1 MTKGDIIKLG
11 TTDVVIQ
18 ENIEGSMIFGKS
30 ANTGEE
36 DTAASKTADPK
47 YSMPWWCPSG
57 LTWSQKQKLQRLRA
71 KKSKEKEAKKYLMIR
86 IRSTHHRKIGGGQR
100 PWSKSNG

>member
-47 YSMPWWCPSG
+47 YSMP
-57 LTWSQKQKLQRLRA
+57 
-71 KKSKEKEAKKYLMIR
+71 
-86 IRSTHHRKIGGGQR
+86 
-100 PWSKSNG
+100 